1 MIVYVLS
8 LRHAQIAQLVEQWT
22 ENPRVT
28 GSIPVLGTFFMP
40 KNSIKRL
47 WRVGCLHTKAHR
59 HLMRKTHEQR
69 RRQPI
74 CECCCRLREREAW
87 SNRFLVID
95 CGRRRQPICEC
106 CCRLWECRC
115 TEQSVFR
122 RYSKKIRMEAVGS
135 CFHPFF
141 LLS

>member
-59 HLMRKTHEQR
+59 HLMRKTQKKAAADLR
-69 RRQPI
+69 MLLPI
-74 CECCCRLREREAW
+74 
-87 SNRFLVID
+87 V
-95 CGRRRQPICEC
+95 G
-106 CCRLWECRC
+106 
-115 TEQSVFR
+115 V
-122 RYSKKIRMEAVGS
+122 RMHGAIG
-135 CFHPFF
+135 F
-141 LLS
+141 

>member
-1 MIVYVLS
+1 MTKVICCDKITLVFK
-8 LRHAQIAQLVEQWT
+8 RHAQIAQLVEQWT

-59 HLMRKTHEQR
+59 HLMRSTHEQR

-74 CECCCRLREREAW
+74 CECCCDCESANAR
-87 SNRFLVID
+87 SNLFLEKTMKFKD
-95 CGRRRQPICEC
+95 
-106 CCRLWECRC
+106 
-115 TEQSVFR
+115 
-122 RYSKKIRMEAVGS
+122 GS
-135 CFHPFF
+135 SWF
-141 LLS
+141 LLSSFFLAILKGSDLLLGRKAVRK